1 MDISRQILEDF
12 RKGRL
17 ETFYR
22 ELYPSLLRY
31 AERTLGAE
39 HAYQAEDCVQE
50 AVYKVYLRRQQ
61 FHDADTMKSYL
72 FMSLHNEIVSLFRKA
87 DSHTRYLERRQE
99 PDDDTFFDNMVLQET
114 LDRIYEAVDRLP
126 ERLRSI
132 FDMSFEQGLKNV
144 EIAQLLSL
152 SPETIKKRK
161 ASVIKLLRECIKIL
175 VIV

>member
-61 FHDADTMKSYL
+61 FQAADTMKSYL
-72 FMSLHNEIVSLFRKA
+72 FMSLHNEIVSLFRSA
-87 DSHTRYLERRQE
+87 DRSATTTPSATTWCCRRRSTASTR
-99 PDDDTFFDNMVLQET
+99 PSTACPN
-114 LDRIYEAVDRLP
+114 AC
-126 ERLRSI
+126 
-132 FDMSFEQGLKNV
+132 
-144 EIAQLLSL
+144 A
-152 SPETIKKRK
+152 
-161 ASVIKLLRECIKIL
+161 ASST
-175 VIV
+175 